1 MINEVD
7 IMPSFNAL
15 TLSHQF
21 MEQYVKEGAFC
32 IDATAGCGG
41 DTAFLAE
48 LSGESGKVFSFDV
61 QKQALEITYELLTH
75 KNLSD
80 RVRLILDGH
89 EHMEKYAQSDSV
101 DFICFNFGWLPGGD
115 HNIFTHA
122 DTSIAAI
129 DAALRLLKKGGAMS
143 LCIYYGRNNGYGERD
158 AILKHLRDIDP
169 KLASVLVCEFVNRPN
184 APAIPVFVLKGV

>member
-1 MINEVD
+1 
-7 IMPSFNAL
+7 MPSFNAL
-15 TLSHQF
+15 TLSHDF
-21 MEQYVKEGAFC
+21 MKAKVSPGAFC
-32 IDATAGCGG
+32 IDATAGRGG

-48 LSGESGKVFSFDV
+48 LVGDNGSVLSFDI
-61 QKQALEITYELLTH
+61 QKEALDITHALLSER
-75 KNLSD
+75 NLSQ

-89 EHMEKYAQSDSV
+89 EHMAQYAKPETV

-129 DAALRLLKKGGAMS
+129 DAALSLLKPGGCMS

-158 AILKHLRDIDP
+158 SILEHLKNIDP
-169 KLASVLVCEFVNRPN
+169 KAASVLVCEFSNRKN
-184 APAIPVFVLKGV
+184 DPAIPVFVLKGV